1 MTVILFPVV
10 VFLPSVKCVF
20 LMQLL
25 KTKNKTHTQ
34 VTLSFFFKV
43 YQTNDDG
50 YFNSKMHLQCIPNA
64 PRTCWL
70 VIVPYVWWSIWLH
83 RDDLH
88 RQPRYQSKLSV
99 TWLVLSEHSFV
110 WLQIQQSFILS
121 SFFVQQSATW
131 FTLLFI
137 TIINYFWAQ
146 LLACNDN
153 IPNLLNHILKVLERF
168 HLIPMQQMII
178 SLLLMLNIQTFLFIF
193 FSNSLSIKPVLNMH
207 IHKRLF

>member
-1 MTVILFPVV
+1 MCLFNAVV
-10 VFLPSVKCVF
+10 
-20 LMQLL
+20 
-25 KTKNKTHTQ
+25 KNKKQNTHTRD
-34 VTLSFFFKV
+34 LIFFFKV

-50 YFNSKMHLQCIPNA
+50 YFNSKMHLQCISNA

-137 TIINYFWAQ
+137 TIYK
-146 LLACNDN
+146 L
-153 IPNLLNHILKVLERF
+153 
-168 HLIPMQQMII
+168 
-178 SLLLMLNIQTFLFIF
+178 FLGPIT
-193 FSNSLSIKPVLNMH
+193 SM
-207 IHKRLF
+207 